1 MRLALPRRT
10 FGVLAMRNFRLLW
23 LGLLC
28 TSMAMNMQILA
39 RGLFVFALTGSELDL
54 AWVMISFALPQLLFA
69 LWGGVLADRLS
80 KRPIIFVAQVI
91 NTIATGFMT
100 LLILTGSA
108 DFWDFIWLGFVNGSM
123 LSILMPARGAF
134 GVEIVGTD
142 RAVNAVALNNAVW
155 NLTRVI
161 GPALAG
167 ILIALVS
174 TGPEGIAQGVG
185 VVYCLITGL
194 YAFSAISTL
203 QISDPGR
210 NPHLASA
217 AQQEASPFDDLKA
230 GLEYLFN
237 NRVIW
242 GLILFTVLPF
252 MFAAPFHTLM
262 PSMNERVLGGG
273 PTELGFIMTAVGI
286 GAILGSLL
294 LSGKASIRHKGYW
307 LVASGVLWGLLI
319 LFFSQSS
326 AFFIAILWATVVG
339 GISAFNMS
347 LSRGMIQL
355 KVDDEMRGRVMSIDM
370 MLHGLAPVGI
380 LPLGWIAE
388 VAGVPLALA
397 TGGCLMLLSY
407 SILAL
412 LLPEVRRIDER

>member
-91 NTIATGFMT
+91 NTIATGFMA
-100 LLILTGSA
+100 LLILTDSA

-210 NPHLASA
+210 NPHLGSA

-230 GLEYLFN
+230 GIEYLFN

-355 KVDDEMRGRVMSIDM
+355 KVEDEMRGRVMSIDM

-388 VAGVPLALA
+388 VAGAPLALA

>member
-10 FGVLAMRNFRLLW
+10 FGVLGMRNYRLLW

-39 RGLFVFALTGSELDL
+39 RGLYVFDLTGSELDL
-54 AWVMISFALPQLLFA
+54 AWVMISFSLPQLLFA
-69 LWGGVLADRLS
+69 LWGGVLADRIS
-80 KRPIIFVAQVI
+80 KRPIIFVAQVM
-91 NTIATGFMT
+91 NTIATGFMAM
-100 LLILTGSA
+100 LILTGSA

-134 GVEIVGTD
+134 AVEIVGTD

-155 NLTRVI
+155 NLTRVL
-161 GPALAG
+161 GPAVAG
-167 ILIALVS
+167 VLIALV
-174 TGPEGIAQGVG
+174 TKGLEGVAQGVG

-194 YAFSAISTL
+194 YAFAAISTL
-203 QISDPGR
+203 RIDDPGR
-210 NPHLASA
+210 NPHTA
-217 AQQEASPFDDLKA
+217 AQSEQRASPFDDLKA
-230 GLEYLFN
+230 GLQYLFA

-242 GLILFTVLPF
+242 GLVLFTVMPF
-252 MFAAPFHTLM
+252 IFAVPFHTLM

-273 PTELGFIMTAVGI
+273 PTELGLIMTAIGI

-294 LSGKASIRHKGYW
+294 LSGNAAISRKGYW
-307 LVASGVLWGLLI
+307 LIASGALWGILI
-319 LFFSQSS
+319 LSFSQSD
-326 AFFIAILWATVVG
+326 AFLIAIFWATLVG
-339 GISAFNMS
+339 GVSAFNMS

-380 LPLGWIAE
+380 LPLGWLAE
-388 VAGVPLALA
+388 MAGVPLALA
-397 TGGCLMLLSY
+397 VGGGLLLIAHLM
-407 SILAL
+407 LAL
-412 LLPEVRRIDER
+412 LLPEVRKIDER

>member
-1 MRLALPRRT
+1 MRLALPHRT
-10 FGVLAMRNFRLLW
+10 CGVLGMRNFRLLW

-80 KRPIIFVAQVI
+80 KRPIIFVAQVM
-91 NTIATGFMT
+91 NMIATGFMA
-100 LLILTGSA
+100 LLILTDSA

-123 LSILMPARGAF
+123 LSILMPARAAF

-155 NLTRVI
+155 NLTRVL

-167 ILIALVS
+167 ILIAAIS
-174 TGPEGIAQGVG
+174 SAEEGVDRGVG

-194 YAFSAISTL
+194 YAFAAVSTL
-203 QISDPGR
+203 QINDPGR
-210 NPHLASA
+210 NPRTSSRLER
-217 AQQEASPFDDLKA
+217 EASPFDDLKA
-230 GLEYLFN
+230 GLEYLFT

-252 MFAAPFHTLM
+252 VFAAPFHTLM

-273 PTELGFIMTAVGI
+273 PTELGFIMTAIGI

-294 LSGKASIRHKGYW
+294 LSGNASIRYKGYW
-307 LVASGVLWGLLI
+307 LIASGALWGALI
-319 LFFSQSS
+319 LLFSQSG
-326 AFFIAILWATVVG
+326 AFFIAILWATLVG

-380 LPLGWIAE
+380 LPLGWLAE
-388 VAGVPLALA
+388 VAGVPLALSV
-397 TGGCLMLLSY
+397 GGSLMLVCFLL
-407 SILAL
+407 LAM
-412 LLPEVRRIDER
+412 LLPEVRGIDER